1 MTVDGEHFILNNM
14 TDHDRNMRT
23 LIVCFVLAMGVL
35 TPLRFLEGKTIINQE
50 VKVLGETEELMNEVI
65 ETDDVSN
72 DEETAEFDPTLE
84 IEDIILPEVG
94 GF

>member
-1 MTVDGEHFILNNM
+1 M
-14 TDHDRNMRT
+14 TDLDKNMRT

-35 TPLRFLEGKTIINQE
+35 TPLRFLEGKTMMNQE
-50 VKVLGETEELMNEVI
+50 VKVLGETEELMEELDLSEETSEVI